1 MVSPVS
7 PISPIQ
13 AGELR
18 LDGRFLGAMESGN
31 STVDGTSGGRREL
44 DPLQRE
50 AIGWVTRLTSGEATV
65 EDAQQF
71 QVWRGRSRAHEEA
84 FRLASQ
90 TWRYAGLTATA
101 NVRRPAL
108 TRRIVLAGAGTAL
121 AAAWAGVS
129 LGLLPG
135 LDQIMSDYATAVG
148 EQARFALP
156 DGSMIYLDGAS
167 ALDFKLT
174 PDSRSAK
181 LVSGAAAFDI
191 AADVLPF
198 RVTAGPCVISTN
210 DAEFTLTSGSGPVR
224 IECTR
229 GSLGISGYTSARL
242 DARQRIILAAD
253 QPAVAQPM
261 NPTLAGAWRR
271 GLLVFENRPLS
282 EVVEDINRHR
292 RGRVVLARPGLGTR
306 RVDGVFHLQRPDE
319 IVDNLVAA
327 LGLSETRLPGNI
339 VILL

>member
-1 MVSPVS
+1 
-7 PISPIQ
+7 
-13 AGELR
+13 

-31 STVDGTSGGRREL
+31 NTVGGAGGGRREL
-44 DPLQRE
+44 DYLQRE
-50 AIGWVTRLTSGEATV
+50 AIGWVARLTSGEATV

-90 TWRYAGLTATA
+90 TWRHAGLTATA

-135 LDQIMSDYATAVG
+135 LDQIMSDYATGVG
-148 EQARFALP
+148 EQARFDLP

-174 PDSRSAK
+174 PDARTAK
-181 LVSGAAAFDI
+181 LVTGAVAFDI
-191 AADVLPF
+191 AAGALPF
-198 RVTAGPCVISTN
+198 RVTAGPCVISAN
-210 DAEFTLTSGSGPVR
+210 DADFTLTAGSGPIR
-224 IECTR
+224 IECIR
-229 GSLGISGYTSARL
+229 GSLAISGNVIAGL
-242 DARQRIILAAD
+242 DAGERIILAPDHPVKAER
-253 QPAVAQPM
+253 M
-261 NPTLAGAWRR
+261 NPAMFGAWRR

-282 EVVEDINRHR
+282 EVVDDINRHR
-292 RGRVVLARPGLGTR
+292 RGRILLARPGLGTR

-327 LGLSETRLPGNI
+327 LAVSETRLPGNI